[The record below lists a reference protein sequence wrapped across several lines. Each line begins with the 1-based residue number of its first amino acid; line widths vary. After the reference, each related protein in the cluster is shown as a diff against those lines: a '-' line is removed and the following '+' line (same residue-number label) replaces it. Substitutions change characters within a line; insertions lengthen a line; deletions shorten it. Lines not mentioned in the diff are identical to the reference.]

1 MASITNLPV
10 LVVGG
15 SGYVAGELLRLL
27 VGHPGVGEVTVT
39 SQSQAGEA
47 LGDVFP
53 HLQGAYPALV
63 FQPLEAA
70 RRWLEGH
77 ARAGVLSAAPHG
89 ASAAL
94 LDGLLADAEEGGR
107 ELLLVDVSADFRF
120 RDSARYQAVY
130 GHPHGAPE
138 RLGRFVCAV
147 PEHAPEVTRG
157 PIAHPGCFTTSVVLA
172 ARPLLLAGALA
183 PRLSVTAITGST
195 GAGRTPTA
203 TTHHPARR
211 SAVFAYQ
218 ALGHRH
224 APEMRSLLVDGRGV
238 EPEVFFVPQAGPHA
252 RGIYTV
258 IHAEATARTSAAEL
272 AEVLSG
278 AYAGSPFVKVRS
290 AAPRLPD
297 VVGGNQCHLSVA
309 VEGRHVVV
317 ISALDNLVKGAA
329 GGAVQWL
336 DRLAGWPET
345 WGLDRPG
352 LGWF

>member
-1 MASITNLPV
+1 VSRPLPI

-27 VGHPGVGEVTVT
+27 VGHPGAGEVVVT
-39 SQSQAGEA
+39 SQSQGGEA
-47 LGDVFP
+47 VAEVFP
-53 HLQGAYPALV
+53 HLASAYPGRT
-63 FQPLEAA
+63 FQPLDAA
-70 RRWLEGH
+70 RSWLSRQP
-77 ARAGVLSAAPHG
+77 RAGVLSAAPHG

-94 LDGLLADAEEGGR
+94 LDGLLSDAEADGR

-120 RDSARYQAVY
+120 RDPDRYQAVY
-130 GHPHGAPE
+130 GHAHGAPA
-138 RLGRFVCAV
+138 RLAQFTCAV
-147 PEHAPEVTRG
+147 PEHAAAGTSG

-172 ARPLLLAGALA
+172 ARPLLAAGVIS
-183 PRLSVTAITGST
+183 PRLAVSAITGST

-218 ALGHRH
+218 PLAHRH
-224 APEMRSLLVDGRGV
+224 APEMKTLLANAAGQ
-238 EPEVFFVPQAGPHA
+238 EPELFFVPQAGPHA

-258 IHAEATARTSAAEL
+258 IHGELGAPATPADLLAVLAA
-272 AEVLSG
+272 
-278 AYAGSPFVKVRS
+278 AYADSPFVRVS
-290 AAPRLPD
+290 ATAPKLPD
-297 VVGGNQCHLSVA
+297 VVGSNHCHLSVA
-309 VEGRHVVV
+309 VEGNHVVV

-336 DRLAGWPET
+336 NRLAGWPET
-345 WGLDRPG
+345 WGLERPG